1 MNDRIHIIPTN
12 DLREH
17 RTDNGIPCWCHPV
30 EDEDGLIVHNAM
42 DKREQFETGIRK
54 PS

>member
-1 MNDRIHIIPTN
+1 MTARYHIIPTN

-17 RTDNGIPCWCHPV
+17 STDSTCWCRPEEH
-30 EDEDGLIVHNAM
+30 EDGLIVHNAM
-42 DKREQFETGIRK
+42 DGREQYETGIRK